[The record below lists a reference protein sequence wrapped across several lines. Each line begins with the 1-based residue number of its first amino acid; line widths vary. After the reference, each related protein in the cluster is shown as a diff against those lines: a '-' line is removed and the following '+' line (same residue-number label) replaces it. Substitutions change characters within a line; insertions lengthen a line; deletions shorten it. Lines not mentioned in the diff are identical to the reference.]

1 MATIHDIEIFKPGK
15 QNGEEFSDARVD
27 AMIRNSNKALPYIQ
41 ESIATGM
48 YAGNETRIMAGRP
61 NYPIPGLINF
71 AHQRYLTET
80 LRESVRSATIEF
92 KRSGEWI
99 VATIGNVKQEI
110 AEFIQARFPF
120 RSVEIIP
127 SLLVNG
133 EELSD
138 VIRSIAFLPPD
149 IEPAVKGQSPHV
161 AVEYAA
167 SAGLVKTYS
176 SRKQEAKNMTEET
189 TTTTLEQTTLGVSVE
204 QFASLQAQLKEMQE
218 QNQRAERDKQAL
230 EARIQAETQKREA
243 GEIAM
248 YCKRLETDYHAS
260 PAFVTAVRGLV
271 EKADNATVLEFAEG
285 QKATLREEIQA
296 TLEKILLM
304 QDSMTV
310 PMGERAKQAVTDPLQ
325 SKQPGSRRAEHVQE
339 FWAEAQSEARD
350 PQNRN
355 EVLLLATQLATAK
368 YGDNLDN

>member
-1 MATIHDIEIFKPGK
+1 MATLHDIEIFKPGK
-15 QNGEEFSDARVD
+15 QNGEEFSAARVD
-27 AMIRNSNKALPYIQ
+27 AMVRNSNKALPYIQ
-41 ESIATGM
+41 ESIENGT
-48 YAGNETRIMAGRP
+48 YAGNESRIMAGRP

-80 LRESVRSATIEF
+80 LREAVRAATIEF
-92 KRSGEWI
+92 KRRGEWI

-120 RSVEIIP
+120 RSVEILP

-133 EELSD
+133 EELAD

-149 IEPAVKGQSPHV
+149 IEPAVKGQSPHL

-167 SAGLVKTYS
+167 NAGLVKTYS
-176 SRKQEAKNMTEET
+176 SRTQEAKNMSDEI
-189 TTTTLEQTTLGVSVE
+189 TTTLEQTTLGVSVE

-218 QNQRAERDKQAL
+218 QNQRAAQDKQAL

-296 TLEKILLM
+296 TIEKILLM

-310 PMGERAKQAVTDPLQ
+310 PMGERAKQAATDPLQ

-368 YGDNLDN
+368 YGDQLDQ

>member
-1 MATIHDIEIFKPGK
+1 MATLHDIEIFKPGK
-15 QNGEEFSDARVD
+15 HNSDEFSDARIDRMV
-27 AMIRNSNKALPYIQ
+27 RNSNKALPYIQ
-41 ESIATGM
+41 ESIATGT
-48 YAGNETRIMAGRP
+48 YAGNESRINSGRP
-61 NYPIPGLINF
+61 NYPIPGLINI

-80 LRESVRSATIEF
+80 LREAVRAATIEF
-92 KRSGEWI
+92 KRRGEWI

-110 AEFIQARFPF
+110 AEFIQERFPF
-120 RSVEIIP
+120 RSVEILP

-133 EELSD
+133 EELAD

-149 IEPAVKGQSPHV
+149 IEPAVKGQSPHF

-167 SAGLVKTYS
+167 NAGLVKTYS
-176 SRKQEAKNMTEET
+176 SRQEAKKMSDET
-189 TTTTLEQTTLGVSVE
+189 ITTLEQTTLGVSVE

-218 QNQRAERDKQAL
+218 QNQRAAKDKEAL
-230 EARIQAETQKREA
+230 EARIQAETHKREA

-248 YCKRLETDYHAS
+248 FCKRLETDYHAS

-271 EKADNATVLEFAEG
+271 EKADNATVLDFAEG

-296 TLEKILLM
+296 TIEKILLM

-310 PMGERAKQAVTDPLQ
+310 PVGEYAKQAATDPLQ

-368 YGDNLDN
+368 YGDNLDK